1 MKNIKAIIF
10 DLGGV
15 IYNINYQKTI
25 DKFISI
31 GLDKKKYI
39 YSQEY
44 QSEIFN
50 QLEIGAINSE
60 DFLLNLKKNSTS
72 KSISK
77 IKNAWNCMLLDL
89 PKERVKLLKT
99 IKNKIPL
106 FLLSNTNTIHITE
119 IKNKIG
125 KKRYTDF
132 YNIFNKVYFSHE
144 IKKRKPDVDAFKLIL
159 EENNLAAKNVIF
171 IDDSI
176 QHINAAKTIGIN
188 TIFLEKNQ
196 DVMSLSFDKFL

>member
-50 QLEIGAINSE
+50 QLEIGAINSA

-77 IKNAWNCMLLDL
+77 IKNAWNCMLLD
-89 PKERVKLLKT
+89 
-99 IKNKIPL
+99 
-106 FLLSNTNTIHITE
+106 H
-119 IKNKIG
+119 
-125 KKRYTDF
+125 KRT
-132 YNIFNKVYFSHE
+132 S
-144 IKKRKPDVDAFKLIL
+144 
-159 EENNLAAKNVIF
+159 
-171 IDDSI
+171 
-176 QHINAAKTIGIN
+176 
-188 TIFLEKNQ
+188 
-196 DVMSLSFDKFL
+196 

>member
-15 IYNINYQKTI
+15 IYNINYQNTI

>member
-25 DKFISI
+25 DKFIAI

-44 QSEIFN
+44 QSDIFN
-50 QLEIGAINSE
+50 QLETGAITSE
-60 DFLLNLKKNSTS
+60 DFLLKLQNNSAS
-72 KSISK
+72 QSISN
-77 IKNAWNCMLLDL
+77 IKKAWNCMLLDL
-89 PKERVKLLKT
+89 PKKRIKLLKR

-106 FLLSNTNTIHITE
+106 FLLSNTNAIHITE

-125 KKRYTDF
+125 KKNYADF

-144 IKKRKPDVDAFKLIL
+144 IKIRKPDPEAFKLIL
-159 EENNLAAKNVIF
+159 KENNLSAKNVIF

-176 QHINAAKTIGIN
+176 QHINAAKIIGLN
-188 TIFLEKNQ
+188 TIFLDKNQ
-196 DVMSLSFDKFL
+196 DIMSLSLDKFL